1 MPDDTS
7 PLPAPID
14 ARRLRAHTLGA
25 PKGWL
30 GRVGL
35 AAQTWLESAIA
46 RVSRHGDPCVYD
58 TRLFPWIAELE
69 AGWRDVREELEAVL
83 TRRADMPSFQ
93 SILKEVGTINQDEDW
108 KTFWLVGMGMD
119 CSRTAA
125 TCPRTMALLARVPD
139 LSNAFF
145 SILSPGKHIPAH
157 RGAYNGLLRL
167 HLALKVPDPRERCRI
182 RIGNEMRTWREG
194 EALVFDDS
202 FNHEVWNETDGVRV
216 VLFVD
221 FARPLKQPWHALNRR
236 FIRAGALAPF
246 LREAGRKHRAWEQR
260 FYAKR

>member
-7 PLPAPID
+7 PLAPQVD
-14 ARRLRAHTLGA
+14 ARDLRAHTHALPA
-25 PKGWL
+25 SWI
-30 GRVGL
+30 GRMGL
-35 AAQTWLESAIA
+35 VAQNWLESAVA
-46 RVSRHGDPCVYD
+46 RASLHGDPCVYD
-58 TRLFPWIAELE
+58 TREFPWIAELE
-69 AGWRDVREELEAVL
+69 AGWRGVREELDAVL
-83 TRRADMPSFQ
+83 TRRSEIPSFQ
-93 SILKEVGTINQDEDW
+93 SILKEVGTINTDEDW

-119 CSRTAA
+119 CSRNAA

-139 LSNAFF
+139 LANAFF

-167 HLALKVPDPRERCRI
+167 HLALQVPEPREQCRI
-182 RIGNEMRTWREG
+182 RIGHEMRTWREG

-221 FARPLKQPWHALNRR
+221 FVRPLKRPWHALNRR

-246 LREAGRKHRAWEQR
+246 MREAGRKHREWERR
-260 FYAKR
+260 FYRKG